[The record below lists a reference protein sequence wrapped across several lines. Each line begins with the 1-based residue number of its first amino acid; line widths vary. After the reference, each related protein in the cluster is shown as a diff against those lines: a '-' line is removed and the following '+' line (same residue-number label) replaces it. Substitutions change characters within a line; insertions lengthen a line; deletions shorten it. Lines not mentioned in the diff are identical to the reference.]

1 MSDASVSPGLMTGT
15 LWPFRYH
22 DLPLVGGLV
31 ALGPEWAQ
39 LVADR
44 GYNQQSAQLLGE
56 ALCTVA
62 LLAGSAKNPPRL
74 TLQLSGA
81 ADVQLL
87 VAQSLRPGQLRGMVK
102 PADLSALPF
111 GKGGRLVMTLESER
125 QAQAAQSIVPL
136 DGGSLAEAMQ
146 QYFDQSEQ
154 LPSRFYLKADQQQ
167 AFGLLVQRVAGD
179 ATDVTAALQVVE
191 NWALPELPPEPEKF
205 LGTLLDHDIELIEPT
220 QAWKVECHCDA
231 GSVSRML
238 LGLGL
243 EQARDLAEQ
252 KGSIQ
257 VECGYCG
264 AEYAYDRAQIE
275 QLFAADAAAPPA
287 APRH

>member
-1 MSDASVSPGLMTGT
+1 MSEAVGITPEVSGT

-22 DLPLVGGLV
+22 GLPLVGGLV
-31 ALGPEWAQ
+31 SLGPEWAQ
-39 LVADR
+39 LVAER
-44 GYNQQSAQLLGE
+44 NYNELSAQLLGE

-62 LLAGSAKNPPRL
+62 LLAGSAKTPPKL

-81 ADVQLL
+81 AEVQLL

-102 PADLSALPF
+102 PADLAALPF
-111 GKGGRLVMTLESER
+111 GKGGRLVMTLESDH
-125 QAQAAQSIVPL
+125 QHGAAQSIVPL
-136 DGGSLAEAMQ
+136 DGDNLAAAMQ

-154 LPSRFYLKADQQQ
+154 LPSRFYLKADRQQ

-179 ATDVTAALQVVE
+179 DTDVSAALTVVE

-205 LGTLLDHDIELIEPT
+205 LATLLDHDIQLVEPY
-220 QAWKVECHCDA
+220 QSWRVECHCDA

-243 EQARDLAEQ
+243 DEARELAL
-252 KGSIQ
+252 KDGAIRI
-257 VECGYCG
+257 ECGYCG

-275 QLFAADAAAPPA
+275 QLFAADAASPPA
-287 APRH
+287 TPRN

>member
-1 MSDASVSPGLMTGT
+1 MSDASASPDQMGGT

-44 GYNQQSAQLLGE
+44 GYSPQSAQLLGE

-102 PADLSALPF
+102 PADLSTLPF

-125 QAQAAQSIVPL
+125 QIEAAQSIVPL
-136 DGGSLAEAMQ
+136 DGDSLAEAMQ

-154 LPSRFYLKADQQQ
+154 LPSRFYLKADQHQ
-167 AFGLLVQRVAGD
+167 AFGLLVQRVAGE
-179 ATDVTAALQVVE
+179 ATDVSTALQIVE

-220 QAWKVECHCDA
+220 QTWKVECHCDA

-243 EQARDLAEQ
+243 EEARDLAE
-252 KGSIQ
+252 KNGSIQ
-257 VECGYCG
+257 IECGYCG